1 MEKIYKPRLN
11 KTIYIIGLST
21 NCIRKVKVGY
31 KSKDAFIVKDFE
43 NRPIIKIEYKY
54 EEYGLRWFNKL
65 KDVKAYIQSLFDN
78 KLYDIKFI
86 KFNSYYWD
94 IHIWKKYR

>member
-11 KTIYIIGLST
+11 KTIYIIGASG
-21 NCIRKVKVGY
+21 IRKVKVGY
-31 KSKDAFIVKDFE
+31 KSKDAFIAKDFE
-43 NRPIIKIEYKY
+43 NRPITKIEYKY

-65 KDVKAYIQSLFDN
+65 KDVKAYIRSLFDN

-94 IHIWKKYR
+94 VHKVWKK